1 MGREKPEREEK
12 EEEERSGKKV
22 GPGLNAGS
30 SAPVTTAPSS
40 APVTLAPS
48 PLAGHETWPGARC
61 QSMNG
66 AELRIHFMNSFR

>member
-12 EEEERSGKKV
+12 EEEECSGKKV

-30 SAPVTTAPSS
+30 SAPRSM
-40 APVTLAPS
+40 APVTLALS